1 MHTFVLFLYSHN
13 LFDIMKNNSCF
24 REITPLSKKDCFYI
38 VERNKK
44 EFTYP
49 LHIHEEC
56 ELNFIENANGA
67 NRIVG
72 DSIEEIGSYELV
84 LIASNELEHTWEQH
98 NCTSKSIREITIQ
111 FSPKLFPEE
120 LTEKNQFSSIHEM
133 LERAQNGLV
142 FSINSI
148 MKIYSQLDSLV
159 SDKEQG
165 FYSVM
170 KFLSIM
176 YELSLFTDSRQ
187 LSSTSF
193 AKRTP
198 LIDSRRLLK
207 VQEYIDNN
215 FSNEINLTELAELAG
230 MTKTAFCRF
239 FKLRTGRSVIDYLLG
254 VRLGHASRLLL
265 NTTNSVIEVAY
276 ECGFN
281 NQSNF
286 NRIFRKK
293 KGVSPKEFRENYKR
307 KRMLI

>member
-1 MHTFVLFLYSHN
+1 
-13 LFDIMKNNSCF
+13 MKNANCF
-24 REITPLSKKDCFYI
+24 KEITPLSPKDCFYI
-38 VERNKK
+38 VERYKK

-49 LHIHEEC
+49 LHIHDEC
-56 ELNFIENANGA
+56 ELNFIENACGA

-72 DSIEEIGSYELV
+72 DSIEEIANYELV
-84 LIASNELEHTWEQH
+84 LITSKDLEHTWEQH
-98 NCTSKSIREITIQ
+98 NCQSTNIREITIQ
-111 FSPKLFPEE
+111 FSPRLFPKE
-120 LTEKNQFSSIHEM
+120 LLEKNQFISIHEM
-133 LERAQNGLV
+133 LERAQNGLT
-142 FSINSI
+142 FSISSI
-148 MKIYSQLDSLV
+148 VKIYSKLDSLV

-170 KFLSIM
+170 KFLTIM
-176 YELSLFTDSRQ
+176 YELSLFSDSRQ

-198 LIDSRRLLK
+198 LIDSRRLFK
-207 VQEYIDNN
+207 VQDYIDNN
-215 FSNEINLTELAELAG
+215 FSNEIKLGELAELAG

-265 NTTNSVIEVAY
+265 NTTNSIIEIAF

-293 KGVSPKEFRENYKR
+293 KGVTPKEFRENYKR